1 MSLNE
6 SIVEN
11 ATLEW
16 FGIPGYAVGRGPH
29 LTPGELTAE
38 RVSFGD
44 VVQSSFVRNPA

>member
-38 RVSFGD
+38 RAPLVMWCS
-44 VVQSSFVRNPA
+44 PAS